1 MATGKIVGV
10 PTPRV
15 EGVGKVTGEA
25 VYAVDVTLPDMLWGR
40 VLRSPIPYGR
50 IRRIDTSRAE
60 QAPGVRAVV
69 TGEDVAGLKI
79 GRRLCDMPIL
89 AEDVVRFVGEKVAA
103 VAADTEEAAERALEL
118 IEVEYEDMEPL
129 LDPLEAVKPSAP
141 LLHPDVVNYDGLMAP
156 LEEPTNT
163 FVYLSWGKGDI
174 EKGFAESD
182 VIVENTFYTQPQHQG
197 YIEPHSCVV
206 DVKEAG
212 NAEIWACSKTPFA
225 LRQQIAKALE
235 VPFESL
241 MVHPCYIG
249 GDFGGKGDFMDV
261 AVAYVLSRKSGRP
274 VKMVMDYDEEL
285 MAGNPRHACT
295 IKVRTGVKRDGR
307 IMAHHLDF
315 IFDSGAYGAFK
326 PIGFLFGAQEAGGPY
341 NMPHHLS
348 EERVVY
354 TNKIPCGHMRAPGDP
369 QGFFATESQ
378 MDAVAGALGMDPV
391 EFRRINLMHDGD
403 ESPTGHVMHHIKAEE
418 TLDLALKESGYRAPK
433 GPTTGRGVAVA
444 QWLPLGGECYAFV
457 TIGTDGAV
465 TVSCAA
471 MDQGSGTYTVLRQLV
486 AQELQVPLESVNL
499 VTLDSTQVE
508 KDQGLGGSRGTR
520 IYGNAAWFAV
530 TAVKEELL
538 RVAAEAMAT
547 DASRLA
553 LAEGGVTQL
562 DAERR
567 MTYAE
572 IARAKGAEIRG
583 EGYYNDTTM
592 GPEASMCAQV
602 VEVDVD
608 PETGQVRLDKVTVAI
623 NTGTVIN
630 PLLHQGQID
639 GGIVMA
645 AGYALMEE
653 VQFDDGKVTTANL
666 GDYKIP
672 TIRDVPELRT
682 ALIRSDTGSG
692 PYNSMSIGETP
703 VIPFAA
709 AVANAVADAT
719 GARIHSLPVTAEKVQ
734 SRMSG
739 SAAPAAGAAGQGLDS
754 VLPRG

>member
-1 MATGKIVGV
+1 MATGRIVGV
-10 PTPRV
+10 STPRV
-15 EGVGKVTGEA
+15 EGEGKVTGEA
-25 VYAVDVTLPDMLWGR
+25 VYAVDVTLPDMLWGKT
-40 VLRSPIPYGR
+40 LRSPIPYGR
-50 IRRIDTSRAE
+50 IKRIDTSKAE
-60 QAPGVRAVV
+60 RAPGVRAVI
-69 TGEDVAGLKI
+69 TGADVAGLRI
-79 GRRLCDMPIL
+79 GRRLYDMPIL
-89 AEDVVRFVGEKVAA
+89 AEEVVRFVGEKVAA
-103 VAADTEEAAERALEL
+103 VAADTEEAAERAAEL
-118 IEVEYEDMEPL
+118 VEVEYEDLEPV

-141 LLHPDVVNYDGLMAP
+141 VIHPDVMSYDGLMAP

-163 FVYLSWGKGDI
+163 FVYLTWGKGDI

-182 VIVENTFYTQPQHQG
+182 VIVENTFYTQPVHQG

-206 DVKEAG
+206 NVKSGEA
-212 NAEIWACSKTPFA
+212 ELWSCSKTPFA
-225 LRQQIAKALE
+225 LRQQLAKALQ

-249 GDFGGKGDFMDV
+249 GDFGGKGGFMDV
-261 AVAYVLSRKSGRP
+261 AVAYALSRKSGRP

-326 PIGFLFGAQEAGGPY
+326 PIGFLFGAQEAGGAY
-341 NMPHHLS
+341 RMPHHLS

-378 MDAVAGALGMDPV
+378 MDAVARELGMDPV
-391 EFRRINLMHDGD
+391 EFRRINLMRDGD
-403 ESPTGHVMHHIKAEE
+403 ESPTGHVLHHIKAEE
-418 TLDLALKESGYRAPK
+418 TLDLALAESGYRTAK
-433 GPTTGRGVAVA
+433 GANTGRGVAVA

-457 TIGTDGAV
+457 TIDTDGAV

-499 VTLDSTQVE
+499 ETLDSTRVE
-508 KDQGLGGSRGTR
+508 KDAGLGGSRGTR
-520 IYGNAAWFAV
+520 IYGNAAFEAV
-530 TAVKEELL
+530 TALKAELL
-538 RVAAEAMAT
+538 KVAAEAMGT
-547 DASRLA
+547 EVDKLA
-553 LAEGGVTQL
+553 VAEGGVTQL

-572 IARAKGAEIRG
+572 LARANGSAIKG
-583 EGYYNDTTM
+583 EGHYNNTTM
-592 GPEASMCAQV
+592 GPEASMCAEV
-602 VEVDVD
+602 AEVEVD
-608 PETGQVRLDKVTVAI
+608 PETGQVALRKVTAAL

-630 PLLHQGQID
+630 PLMHQGQID
-639 GGIVMA
+639 GAIVMGV
-645 AGYALMEE
+645 GYALMED

-672 TIRDVPELRT
+672 TIRDLPELRT
-682 ALIRSDTGSG
+682 ALIQSDTGSG

-703 VIPFAA
+703 IIPFAA

-719 GARIHSLPVTAEKVQ
+719 GSRVRSLPITAEKVL
-734 SRMSG
+734 SRMPEPD
-739 SAAPAAGAAGQGLDS
+739 APAAGAARQGLDS
-754 VLPRG
+754 VLPPRS

>member
-1 MATGKIVGV
+1 MATGRIVGV
-10 PTPRV
+10 STPRV
-15 EGVGKVTGEA
+15 EGEGKVTGEA
-25 VYAVDVTLPDMLWGR
+25 VYAVDVTLPDMLWGKT
-40 VLRSPIPYGR
+40 LRSPIPYGR
-50 IRRIDTSRAE
+50 IKRIDTSKAE
-60 QAPGVRAVV
+60 RAPGVRAVI
-69 TGEDVAGLKI
+69 TGADVAGLRI
-79 GRRLCDMPIL
+79 GRRLYDMPIL
-89 AEDVVRFVGEKVAA
+89 AEEVVRFVGEKVAA
-103 VAADTEEAAERALEL
+103 VAADTEEAAERAAEL
-118 IEVEYEDMEPL
+118 VEVEYEDLEPV

-141 LLHPDVVNYDGLMAP
+141 VIHPDVMSYDGLMAP

-163 FVYLSWGKGDI
+163 FVYLTWGKGDI

-182 VIVENTFYTQPQHQG
+182 VIVENTFYTQPVHQG

-206 DVKEAG
+206 NVKSGEA
-212 NAEIWACSKTPFA
+212 ELWSCSKTPFA
-225 LRQQIAKALE
+225 LRQQLAKALQ

-249 GDFGGKGDFMDV
+249 GDFGGKGGFMDV
-261 AVAYVLSRKSGRP
+261 AVAYALSRKSGRP

-326 PIGFLFGAQEAGGPY
+326 PIGFLFGAQEAGGAY
-341 NMPHHLS
+341 RMPHHLS

-378 MDAVAGALGMDPV
+378 MDAVARELGMDPV
-391 EFRRINLMHDGD
+391 EFRKINLMRDGD
-403 ESPTGHVMHHIKAEE
+403 ESPTGHVLHHIKAEE
-418 TLDLALKESGYRAPK
+418 TLDLALAESGYRTAK
-433 GPTTGRGVAVA
+433 GANTGRGVAVA

-457 TIGTDGAV
+457 TIDTDGAV

-499 VTLDSTQVE
+499 ETLDSTRVE
-508 KDQGLGGSRGTR
+508 KDAGLGGSRGTR
-520 IYGNAAWFAV
+520 IYGNAAFEAV
-530 TAVKEELL
+530 TALKAELL
-538 RVAAEAMAT
+538 KVAAEAMGT
-547 DASRLA
+547 EVDKLA
-553 LAEGGVTQL
+553 VAEGGVTQL

-572 IARAKGAEIRG
+572 LARANGSAIKG
-583 EGYYNDTTM
+583 EGHYNNTTM
-592 GPEASMCAQV
+592 GPEASMCAEV
-602 VEVDVD
+602 AEVEVD
-608 PETGQVRLDKVTVAI
+608 PETGQVALRKVTAAL

-630 PLLHQGQID
+630 PLMHQGQID
-639 GGIVMA
+639 GAIVMGV
-645 AGYALMEE
+645 GYALMED

-672 TIRDVPELRT
+672 TIRDLPELRT
-682 ALIRSDTGSG
+682 ALIQSDTGSG

-703 VIPFAA
+703 IIPFAA

-719 GARIHSLPVTAEKVQ
+719 GSRVRSLPITAEKVL
-734 SRMSG
+734 SRMPEPD
-739 SAAPAAGAAGQGLDS
+739 APAAGAARQGLDS
-754 VLPRG
+754 VLPPRS

>member
-15 EGVGKVTGEA
+15 EGEGKVTGEA
-25 VYAVDVTLPDMLWGR
+25 VYAVDVTLPGMLWGK
-40 VLRSPIPYGR
+40 VLRSPIPYAK
-50 IRRIDTSRAE
+50 IKRIDTSKAE
-60 QAPGVRAVV
+60 QAPGVWAVI
-69 TGEDVAGLKI
+69 TGADVAGLKI
-79 GRRLCDMPIL
+79 GRRLYDMSIL
-89 AEDVVRFVGEKVAA
+89 AEDVVRFAGEKVAA
-103 VAADTEEAAERALEL
+103 VAADSEEAAERAADL
-118 IEVEYEDMEPL
+118 IEVEYEDLDPV

-141 LLHPDVVNYDGLMAP
+141 VIHPDVMSYDGLMAP
-156 LEEPTNT
+156 LESLTNT

-174 EKGFAESD
+174 EQGFAESD
-182 VIVENTFYTQPQHQG
+182 VIVENTFYTQPVHQG
-197 YIEPHSCVV
+197 YIEPHSCLVS
-206 DVKEAG
+206 VKESG
-212 NAEIWACSKTPFA
+212 EAELWSCSKTPFA
-225 LRQQIAKALE
+225 LRQQLAKALQ

-285 MAGNPRHACT
+285 MAGNPRHACA

-326 PIGFLFGAQEAGGPY
+326 PIGFLFGAQEAGGAY
-341 NMPHHLS
+341 RMPHHLS

-378 MDAVAGALGMDPV
+378 MDAVARELGMDPV

-403 ESPTGHVMHHIKAEE
+403 ESPTGHVLHHIKAEE
-418 TLDLALKESGYRAPK
+418 TLDLAIAESGYRGPK
-433 GPTTGRGVAVA
+433 GANTGRGVAVA
-444 QWLPLGGECYAFV
+444 QWLPLGGECYAWV
-457 TIGTDGAV
+457 TVDTDGAI
-465 TVSCAA
+465 TVSVAA

-486 AQELQVPLESVNL
+486 AEELQVPLESVNL
-499 VTLDSTQVE
+499 ETLDSTRVE
-508 KDQGLGGSRGTR
+508 KDAGLGGSRGTR
-520 IYGNAAWFAV
+520 IYGNAAYEAV
-530 TAVKEELL
+530 TALKEELL
-538 RVAAEAMAT
+538 KAAAEAMGAEV
-547 DASRLA
+547 DRLA
-553 LAEGGVTQL
+553 VVEGGVTQL

-572 IARAKGAEIRG
+572 LARARGAAIKG
-583 EGYYNDTTM
+583 EGHYNNTTM
-592 GPEASMCAQV
+592 GPEASMCAEV
-602 VEVDVD
+602 VEVEVD
-608 PETGQVRLDKVTVAI
+608 PETGQVELVKVTAAL
-623 NTGTVIN
+623 NTGTIIN
-630 PLLHQGQID
+630 PLMHQGQID
-639 GGIVMA
+639 GAIVMGV
-645 AGYALMEE
+645 GYALMED

-672 TIRDVPELRT
+672 TIRDLPELRT
-682 ALIRSDTGSG
+682 ALIQSDTGSG

-703 VIPFAA
+703 IIPFAA

-719 GARIHSLPVTAEKVQ
+719 GTRVHSLPITAEKVL
-734 SRMSG
+734 SRM
-739 SAAPAAGAAGQGLDS
+739 AEPAASAPQAARQGLDS
-754 VLPRG
+754 VLPRN